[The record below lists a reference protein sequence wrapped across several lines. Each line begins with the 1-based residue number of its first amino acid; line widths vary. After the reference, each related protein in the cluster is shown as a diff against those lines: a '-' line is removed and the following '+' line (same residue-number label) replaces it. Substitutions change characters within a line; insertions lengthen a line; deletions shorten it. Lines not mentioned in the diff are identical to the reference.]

1 MSSTRKS
8 RVFGLPSA
16 VPGLLLAYGPPG
28 VVTSDR
34 CLVTPPFTVGRSS
47 SCHLPLDDAKV
58 SKQHFRI
65 LKKDGFYVVEDLE
78 STNGTYLNGKRL
90 EGKLVCADQ
99 AVIRAGREV
108 FVFHFNAGRILET
121 PPPNRHGLKGPFHSG
136 PLIQDLME
144 VAHSNR
150 HVLLSGPSGAG
161 KELAAGALAA
171 IWGNKG
177 RPLPVLAHNAARFT
191 SEDEAAAT
199 LFGVSARVFSNVDPR
214 PGLIERAGG
223 GVLFLD
229 EVHNLPSRVQ
239 RTLLRTIEDG
249 RYSRIG
255 ESKER
260 DADVRFVMAS
270 NAPPPDHGLAHD
282 LLARLRVM
290 SIPALS
296 QRIADIPEIFLS
308 SLKNALAQH
317 EMDAGQVVPLLG
329 GDHFEAMCLDG
340 FPVDNVRGILDL
352 TDRLVSKIVT
362 GVTPADA
369 VAQVFAERFL
379 RGPVV
384 QRYSRAPMPA
394 GVSART
400 PVHASEAPKP
410 TPSGDDSH
418 SHYEAHKDQI
428 IATYIQCNGNLSA
441 TERMLRSQGIRCTR
455 RWIGIFA
462 AKWGLR

>member
-1 MSSTRKS
+1 
-8 RVFGLPSA
+8 
-16 VPGLLLAYGPPG
+16 
-28 VVTSDR
+28 
-34 CLVTPPFTVGRSS
+34 
-47 SCHLPLDDAKV
+47 
-58 SKQHFRI
+58 
-65 LKKDGFYVVEDLE
+65 
-78 STNGTYLNGKRL
+78 
-90 EGKLVCADQ
+90 
-99 AVIRAGREV
+99 
-108 FVFHFNAGRILET
+108 
-121 PPPNRHGLKGPFHSG
+121 
-136 PLIQDLME
+136 
-144 VAHSNR
+144 
-150 HVLLSGPSGAG
+150 
-161 KELAAGALAA
+161 
-171 IWGNKG
+171 
-177 RPLPVLAHNAARFT
+177 
-191 SEDEAAAT
+191 
-199 LFGVSARVFSNVDPR
+199 
-214 PGLIERAGG
+214 
-223 GVLFLD
+223 
-229 EVHNLPSRVQ
+229 
-239 RTLLRTIEDG
+239 
-249 RYSRIG
+249 
-255 ESKER
+255 
-260 DADVRFVMAS
+260 
-270 NAPPPDHGLAHD
+270 
-282 LLARLRVM
+282 M

-317 EMDAGQVVPLLG
+317 EMDAGQIVPLLG